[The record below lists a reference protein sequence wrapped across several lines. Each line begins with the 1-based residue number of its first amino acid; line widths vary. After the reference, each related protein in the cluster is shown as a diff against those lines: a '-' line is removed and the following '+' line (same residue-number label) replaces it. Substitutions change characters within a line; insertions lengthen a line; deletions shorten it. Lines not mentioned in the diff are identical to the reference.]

1 MSVFNTKKIIFWGI
15 NLLVAVSLLF
25 LIGYV
30 VLQRLDSYTLHGQYI
45 SVPDLRG
52 LTPSEAAP
60 FLQEKNLF
68 AVVIDSIYDDHAKAG
83 TVVEQFP
90 SPESKVKNSRT
101 IQLTINANAPEKL
114 IFPNLKNTAFRQTIQ
129 KLKNI
134 GFNIGR
140 LKYTSS
146 NFKNLV
152 LGFMY
157 KEEPIE
163 PGDIIQKGESID
175 IILGDGNTSNNQI
188 FIPNLRG
195 KTLEEAKS
203 LILFSF
209 LNLGEVITDETIRTP
224 QDRLEAFIYKQMP
237 DIEEHP
243 KITLGSYLTVYLTK
257 DQEKLAVQDS
267 LSIETQEE

>member
-1 MSVFNTKKIIFWGI
+1 MSVFNTIKIIFWGI
-15 NLLVAVSLLF
+15 NLLVAVLLLF

-195 KTLEEAKS
+195 KTLEEAKT

-224 QDRLEAFIYKQMP
+224 QDRLEAFIYQQTP

-267 LSIETQEE
+267 LSTETQEE